1 MLSLQINDSSPLN
14 YQTMPDKQVKIKQAL
29 DGLDEQVI
37 GIVGNFVKRR
47 RQDYEAAAKKLHEN
61 LKKDAARY
69 AEKLADK
76 KIDAEDFDM
85 LMQGRMAQLK
95 IELLSEVSISKSK
108 FDGIA
113 GDLLKLT
120 VNTVLTVV

>member
-1 MLSLQINDSSPLN
+1 
-14 YQTMPDKQVKIKQAL
+14 MPDKQVKIKQAL

-47 RQDYEAAAKKLHEN
+47 RQDYEAAAKKLHES